1 MTENQRPSAQS
12 SDGENLSEPAAAEL
26 TNAVAQGVERL
37 LRQMGLATLREFT
50 LANGRRADVAA
61 LSRKG
66 EIVVV
71 EIKVSVADFRA
82 DGKWPEYLDF
92 CDRFFFAVPERF
104 PRDILPADQGLIIA
118 DQFGGAELR
127 PAPEARISAARRKAV
142 TLRFAR
148 KAAERLWQEQLAN
161 R

>member
-1 MTENQRPSAQS
+1 MADPV
-12 SDGENLSEPAAAEL
+12 AAEL

-37 LRQMGLATLREFT
+37 LRQMGFSTLREFT
-50 LANGRRADVAA
+50 LANGRRADIAG

-66 EIVVV
+66 EIILV

-82 DGKWPEYLDF
+82 DSKWPDYLDF

-104 PRDILPADQGLIIA
+104 PRDILPTDQGLIIA

-127 PAPEARISAARRKAV
+127 TAPEARISAARRKAV

-148 KAAERLWQEQLAN
+148 KAAERLWQQQLIGG
-161 R
+161 

>member
-1 MTENQRPSAQS
+1 MTENQNYPSPHTAGDGM
-12 SDGENLSEPAAAEL
+12 SDPAAAEL

-37 LRQMGLATLREFT
+37 LRQMGLSTIREFT
-50 LANGRRADVAA
+50 LANGRRADIAG

-66 EIVVV
+66 EIVLV

-82 DGKWPEYLDF
+82 DGKWPDYLDF
-92 CDRFFFAVPERF
+92 CDRFFFAVPEQF

-127 PAPEARISAARRKAV
+127 AAPEARISAARRKAV
-142 TLRFAR
+142 ILRFAR
-148 KAAERLWQEQLAN
+148 KAAERLWQQQQISG
-161 R
+161 